1 VVSLAEKRRAAL
13 YLQKNYQ
20 VSERRSCRVLRLNRM
35 TKRRSWPR
43 KEEVLLRQGIHHLSE
58 KYPRF
63 GYRKIFDKL
72 KEAGIAVGR
81 ERVRLIRKQ
90 EGLQVIKKQKK
101 RRLLGKSTAQL
112 GKAEYPHHVWS
123 YDLVAD
129 QTADGRRL
137 KCLTVVDEYTR
148 YGLKIYSARSIT
160 SGHVKKVLQRLFTQ
174 WGAPTCIKSDNGPEF
189 VARKIQD
196 WLKQT
201 GVKTKYIDPGSP
213 WQNGHN
219 ESFNAVFRDGC
230 LDRWLFYS
238 VQEAKRVI
246 DRWLDEYNNERPHG
260 ALDGKTPATFMDMC
274 LEKKR
279 NAA

>member
-1 VVSLAEKRRAAL
+1 VVSLAEKRQAVL

-20 VSERRSCRVLRLNRM
+20 VSERRSCRVLQLNRI

-43 KEEVLLRQGIHHLSE
+43 EKEVLLRQGIHQLSE
-58 KYPRF
+58 RYPRF

-72 KEAGIAVGR
+72 KEEGIAVGR

-101 RRLLGKSTAQL
+101 RRLMGKSTTQL

-129 QTADGRRL
+129 QTVDGRRV
-137 KCLTVVDEYTR
+137 KCLTIVDEYTR
-148 YGLKIYSARSIT
+148 YGLEIYSARSIT
-160 SGHVKKVLQRLFTQ
+160 AGHVQKVLQRLFAQ
-174 WGAPTCIKSDNGPEF
+174 WGTPTCIKSDNGPEF
-189 VARKIQD
+189 VARKIQN
-196 WLKQT
+196 WLKET

-219 ESFNAVFRDGC
+219 ESFNSVFRDGC
-230 LDRWLFYS
+230 LNRWLFYS

-246 DRWLDEYNNERPHG
+246 EMWLDEYNNERPHG
-260 ALDGKTPATFMDMC
+260 ALNGKTPVTF
-274 LEKKR
+274 LNLYRGKKR